1 MKSRGVY
8 ETPGGTLL
16 YRAHQVLETLCLDR
30 DTQHYKELVANRFA
44 ELVYFGQW
52 FTPLREALSAFV
64 TKTQEH
70 VTGDVTLKL
79 YKGNIINAGVTSPY
93 SLYSEEIATFGQDQ
107 VYDQKNSAGFITL
120 FGLPVAVQAKLQKKL

>member
-1 MKSRGVY
+1 M
-8 ETPGGTLL
+8 
-16 YRAHQVLETLCLDR
+16 
-30 DTQHYKELVANRFA
+30 
-44 ELVYFGQW
+44 
-52 FTPLREALSAFV
+52 
-64 TKTQEH
+64 
-70 VTGDVTLKL
+70 TLKL